1 MLRYAPMRCVLYGAA
16 LLTLLS
22 PRGAALG
29 QGGPPPASV
38 YVDAAR
44 VMRVNTFREATGSLR
59 PERRSLVASR
69 EQGRVVRFEVR
80 EGDRVEAG
88 DELAK
93 LDDDLL
99 RHAAERA
106 RADVARGR
114 AVIEERRAS
123 LENTER
129 DLVRLESLAEK
140 GSARPV
146 ELDEAET
153 EVTRARAQLRQAEAQ
168 LAADE
173 AELATAER
181 RLRDAT
187 IEAPFTGRVV
197 STNTEVGQ
205 WLDSG
210 ETVAE
215 LVALNVIECWLDVPE
230 SGVDE
235 LRASPE
241 PVKIRVKAIDREYEA
256 PVASVI
262 PDADPLSRLFPV
274 LVLIDNADGA
284 LAPGMSVTGLTPTGV
299 QGDVL
304 TIHQDAV
311 RVDDLG
317 EYVYY
322 DQAGA
327 AAVARVRTLYTVG
340 DRAVIRPGAIRE
352 GTRVVVEGNERMF
365 PGQPLEVLGEGAPAT
380 PRGENGSSNDG
391 GGAARGGGA

>member
-1 MLRYAPMRCVLYGAA
+1 MRRVLCGVA
-16 LLTLLS
+16 LLTLLI
-22 PRGAALG
+22 PRATALG

-38 YVDAAR
+38 YVDSAR

-69 EQGRVVRFEVR
+69 EEGRVLRFDIR

-88 DELAK
+88 DTLAK

-99 RHAAERA
+99 RHAAEVA
-106 RADVARGR
+106 RADVARDRG
-114 AVIEERRAS
+114 VVEERQAE
-123 LENTER
+123 LENARR
-129 DLVRLESLAEK
+129 DLTRLQSLAAK

-146 ELDEAET
+146 ELDDAET
-153 EVTRARAQLRQAEAQ
+153 AVTRARAQLRQAEAQ

-187 IEAPFTGRVV
+187 IEAPFAGRVV

-215 LVALNVIECWLDVPE
+215 LVALDVIECWLDVPE

-235 LRASPE
+235 LRASSE
-241 PVKIRVKAIDREYEA
+241 PVKIRVKALEREYVA

-274 LVLIDNADGA
+274 LVLIDNEDGA

-299 QGDVL
+299 RGDVL

-322 DQAGA
+322 DQAGT

-365 PGQPLEVLGEGAPAT
+365 PGQPLEVLGEGSPAT
-380 PRGENGSSNDG
+380 TRGGNGSSENAAGQG
-391 GGAARGGGA
+391 GGA

>member
-1 MLRYAPMRCVLYGAA
+1 MRCAPMRRVLCGVV
-16 LLTLLS
+16 LLTLLIS
-22 PRGAALG
+22 DGTALG

-38 YVDAAR
+38 YVDTAR

-69 EQGRVVRFEVR
+69 EEGRVVRFDIR

-88 DELAK
+88 DVLAK

-99 RHAAERA
+99 RHAADVA
-106 RADVARGR
+106 RADVERDRG
-114 AVIEERRAS
+114 VVEERRAE
-123 LENTER
+123 LENAQR
-129 DLVRLESLAEK
+129 DLTRLESLAEK

-146 ELDEAET
+146 ELDDAET
-153 EVTRARAQLRQAEAQ
+153 DVTRARAQLRQAEAQ

-187 IEAPFTGRVV
+187 IEAPFAGRVV
-197 STNTEVGQ
+197 STSTEVGQ

-215 LVALNVIECWLDVPE
+215 LIALDVIECWLDVPE

-235 LRASPE
+235 LRASSE
-241 PVKIRVKAIDREYEA
+241 PVKIRVKALEREYEA

-274 LVLIDNADGA
+274 LVLLDNEDGA

-322 DQAGA
+322 DQAGT

-340 DRAVIRPGAIRE
+340 DRTVIRPGAIRE

-365 PGQPLEVLGEGAPAT
+365 PGQPLEVLGEGSPAT
-380 PRGENGSSNDG
+380 TRRGDGSSASGSRGNG
-391 GGAARGGGA
+391 GGA